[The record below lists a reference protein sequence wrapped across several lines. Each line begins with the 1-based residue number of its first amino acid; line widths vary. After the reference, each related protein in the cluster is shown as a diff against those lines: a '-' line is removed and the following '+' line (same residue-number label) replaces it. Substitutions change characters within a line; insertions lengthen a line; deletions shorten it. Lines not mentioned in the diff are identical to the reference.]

1 MDFIMEYFFDLCI
14 RSVLQTVDVNDLS
27 EKGECSAAGWTR
39 SSFKELVL
47 LAKLWEKALYSR
59 TGSWPK
65 SM

>member
-1 MDFIMEYFFDLCI
+1 MDFSMEYFFDPCI
-14 RSVLQTVDVNDLS
+14 RSVLQTVDVDDLT
-27 EKGECSAAGWTR
+27 ENGECSAAARIR

-47 LAKLWEKALYSR
+47 LAKLWEKALYPR